1 MAYEILKPKTDIL
14 FKMIF
19 ADENNGDMLKRFLS
33 DTLDIPYDEISDI
46 QIENSEIPPD
56 NIGGKLSRMDIRM
69 TVGDRAIDVEVQ
81 LRNKGDFVER
91 SLFYW
96 AKLYSRDLNSGD
108 SYSELRKGIVLN
120 LIDFILFDDTDEFY
134 SKFLP
139 LEEKRHT
146 LLSDKM
152 EIHFYELPK
161 VSMKE
166 GANEPKKMWMQF
178 MNADSEEDLIMLGR
192 TEIPEIKKGV
202 NIIKDLSADAIL
214 RERIRAREDAERD
227 YYSAMASAE
236 KIGLSRGMKQGM
248 AQGMAQGRSDLL
260 SQLLAAGAID
270 KNTFDK
276 FSE

>member
-1 MAYEILKPKTDIL
+1 MAQEILKPKTDIL
-14 FKMIF
+14 FKLIF
-19 ADENNGDMLKRFLS
+19 ADEKNGDMLKRFLS

-56 NIGGKLSRMDIRM
+56 KIDGKLSRMDIRM
-69 TVGDRAIDVEVQ
+69 TVGNRAIDVEVQ
-81 LRNKGDFVER
+81 LRNRGDFVER

-96 AKLYSRDLNSGD
+96 SKLYSRGLNSGD

-134 SKFLP
+134 SKFVP
-139 LEEKRHT
+139 MEEKRHT

-161 VSMKE
+161 VSMSE
-166 GANEPKKMWMQF
+166 DSNEPKKMWMQF
-178 MNADSEEDLIMLGR
+178 MNADSEEDLIMLER
-192 TEIPEIKKGV
+192 TEIPEIQKGV

-227 YYSAMASAE
+227 YYSAMSSAV
-236 KIGLSRGMKQGM
+236 KR
-248 AQGMAQGRSDLL
+248 GRSDLL

-270 KNTFDK
+270 KDTFDK
-276 FSE
+276 FSKQ